1 MQRAYNLFRGM
12 YFISILFGFIYKK
25 LLKLAKNLHICN
37 YIVFSARP
45 FPFGVGSLRRYV
57 RTNVQT
63 TTFLRKKLILCKHK

>member
-37 YIVFSARP
+37 FLYIFAP
-45 FPFGVGSLRRYV
+45 KFG
-57 RTNVQT
+57 N
-63 TTFLRKKLILCKHK
+63 